1 MSKTL
6 SESAAEILKASMN
19 AQKDAA
25 AKLPGEMDDLG
36 GSTKEK
42 PEGDDVGKKT
52 AAGVGEA
59 PKPGKSTVAGDKK
72 MGSVKSSGLATPVVG
87 NMNPSLG
94 EETEETEEE
103 VEQID
108 EASLSKLA
116 ADHWKNHSAAAY
128 GGNEG
133 YSEKQLNRY
142 KEKADKIL
150 SDISQTHGADVAKA
164 VKQHSSDAAEMENA
178 SAGNVDKNFHKNFAN
193 KVLGGVGSEN
203 HEKYKSYVNREGAN
217 HHLDEEIE
225 HVDEG
230 EKEEE
235 DEKAMKEAF
244 KNDMKKKHAKSMAED
259 VDALFN
265 GESLSEEFR
274 TKATTIFEAA
284 VNSRVDAILED
295 MMTENDAVLVEAVEE
310 LKNQMSTQVDEYL
323 NYVVEQWV
331 EDNQV
336 AIEAGLRA
344 ELVDDFIGGLKNLFA
359 EHYIEIPDEKVDVAQ
374 ELANRVA
381 ELEESTVKTTE
392 EASEIIASL
401 TEQLNAAK
409 KNEAIRKI
417 CEGLTEV
424 QIEKMKSLAEGVE
437 FTTEGEFDNKLATIR
452 ENYFPSKTNVKSEV
466 KTLQETAVEE
476 PEVAEIHG
484 MMKHYVNAIAKTA
497 PKA

>member
-59 PKPGKSTVAGDKK
+59 PKPGSASVAGDKK
-72 MGSVKSSGLATPVVG
+72 MGSVKSANISKPVVG
-87 NMNPSLG
+87 SVQPGLG
-94 EETEETEEE
+94 EETESSEEEE
-103 VEQID
+103 VIAEVPSIESD
-108 EASLSKLA
+108 DLPVFEAK
-116 ADHWKNHSAAAY
+116 
-128 GGNEG
+128 
-133 YSEKQLNRY
+133 
-142 KEKADKIL
+142 KE
-150 SDISQTHGADVAKA
+150 
-164 VKQHSSDAAEMENA
+164 
-178 SAGNVDKNFHKNFAN
+178 
-193 KVLGGVGSEN
+193 
-203 HEKYKSYVNREGAN
+203 
-217 HHLDEEIE
+217 EEE
-225 HVDEG
+225 E
-230 EKEEE
+230 EEEEE

>member
-36 GSTKEK
+36 GATAET
-42 PEGDDVGKKT
+42 PDGGEVGKKVAA
-52 AAGVGEA
+52 AAGEA
-59 PKPGKSTVAGDKK
+59 SKPAAKGDAKTAK
-72 MGSVKSSGLATPVVG
+72 TQAM
-87 NMNPSLG
+87 
-94 EETEETEEE
+94 EETETSEEE
-103 VEQID
+103 VIAEVPSIESD
-108 EASLSKLA
+108 DLPVFEAK
-116 ADHWKNHSAAAY
+116 
-128 GGNEG
+128 
-133 YSEKQLNRY
+133 
-142 KEKADKIL
+142 KE
-150 SDISQTHGADVAKA
+150 
-164 VKQHSSDAAEMENA
+164 
-178 SAGNVDKNFHKNFAN
+178 
-193 KVLGGVGSEN
+193 
-203 HEKYKSYVNREGAN
+203 
-217 HHLDEEIE
+217 
-225 HVDEG
+225 
-230 EKEEE
+230 EKEEEEEEEEEEDEE

-295 MMTENDAVLVEAVEE
+295 MMTENDAVLAEAVEE

-392 EASEIIASL
+392 EVSEIIASL

-466 KTLQETAVEE
+466 KALQETAVEE

>member
-6 SESAAEILKASMN
+6 SESAAEILKASMSAAKDP
-19 AQKDAA
+19 AQK
-25 AKLPGEMDDLG
+25 LPAEQDDLG
-36 GSTKEK
+36 GVTNEK
-42 PEGDDVGKKT
+42 PEGDDVGKK
-52 AAGVGEA
+52 AAAAVGEA
-59 PKPGKSTVAGDKK
+59 PKPGSSTVAGDKK
-72 MGSVKSSGLATPVVG
+72 MNSVKSASIAKPVVG
-87 NMNPSLG
+87 SVQPGLG
-94 EETEETEEE
+94 EETESSEEEEE
-103 VEQID
+103 VISEIPSINSEELPVV
-108 EASLSKLA
+108 EAK
-116 ADHWKNHSAAAY
+116 
-128 GGNEG
+128 
-133 YSEKQLNRY
+133 
-142 KEKADKIL
+142 
-150 SDISQTHGADVAKA
+150 
-164 VKQHSSDAAEMENA
+164 
-178 SAGNVDKNFHKNFAN
+178 
-193 KVLGGVGSEN
+193 
-203 HEKYKSYVNREGAN
+203 HEK
-217 HHLDEEIE
+217 EEE
-225 HVDEG
+225 EEEEED
-230 EKEEE
+230 EEE
-235 DEKAMKEAF
+235 DEKAMKEAY

-295 MMTENDAVLVEAVEE
+295 MMTENDAILAEAVEE

-381 ELEESTVKTTE
+381 ELEESTVKSTE
-392 EASEIIASL
+392 EAASTIASL

-466 KTLQETAVEE
+466 KALQETAVEE

-484 MMKHYVNAIAKTA
+484 LMKHYVNAISKTA

>member
-6 SESAAEILKASMN
+6 SESAAEILKASMSAAKDP
-19 AQKDAA
+19 AQK
-25 AKLPGEMDDLG
+25 LPAEQDDLG
-36 GSTKEK
+36 GVTNEK
-42 PEGDDVGKKT
+42 PEGDDVGKK
-52 AAGVGEA
+52 AAAAVGEA
-59 PKPGKSTVAGDKK
+59 PKPGSSTVAGDKK
-72 MGSVKSSGLATPVVG
+72 MNSVKSASIAKPVVG
-87 NMNPSLG
+87 SVQPGLG
-94 EETEETEEE
+94 EETESSEEEE
-103 VEQID
+103 VISEIPSINSEELPVV
-108 EASLSKLA
+108 EAK
-116 ADHWKNHSAAAY
+116 
-128 GGNEG
+128 
-133 YSEKQLNRY
+133 
-142 KEKADKIL
+142 
-150 SDISQTHGADVAKA
+150 
-164 VKQHSSDAAEMENA
+164 
-178 SAGNVDKNFHKNFAN
+178 
-193 KVLGGVGSEN
+193 
-203 HEKYKSYVNREGAN
+203 HEK
-217 HHLDEEIE
+217 EEE
-225 HVDEG
+225 EEEEED
-230 EKEEE
+230 EEE
-235 DEKAMKEAF
+235 DEKAMKEAY

-295 MMTENDAVLVEAVEE
+295 MMTENDAILAEAVEE

-331 EDNQV
+331 QDNQV

-381 ELEESTVKTTE
+381 ELEESTVKSTE
-392 EASEIIASL
+392 EAASTIASL

-466 KTLQETAVEE
+466 KALQETAVEE

-484 MMKHYVNAIAKTA
+484 LMKHYVNAISKTA

>member
-1 MSKTL
+1 MTKSL

-19 AQKDAA
+19 AGKEPMQT
-25 AKLPGEMDDLG
+25 LPAQMDDLG
-36 GSTKEK
+36 GETNEV
-42 PEGDDVGKKT
+42 PGGDEVGKK
-52 AAGVGEA
+52 AAAATKEA
-59 PKPGKSTVAGDKK
+59 PKPGQVSAEGDKK
-72 MGSVKSSGLATPVVG
+72 MNSVKSSGLATPVVG

-94 EETEETEEE
+94 EETEEVFTEEESIEEAKQVDHAKTIANSLAATHPNFRVSSYNGDHGRAHVVHHKSDTRNFKNGEELMGPNIQLQHNHETNKVHMEMQGDYDNVPDRDEETHHPDKAHEAAHQMFKPAIDLIHTTDKKTTNEE
-103 VEQID
+103 VEQEISEEELA
-108 EASLSKLA
+108 EAKKKMRM
-116 ADHWKNHSAAAY
+116 DM
-128 GGNEG
+128 
-133 YSEKQLNRY
+133 
-142 KEKADKIL
+142 
-150 SDISQTHGADVAKA
+150 VAK
-164 VKQHSSDAAEMENA
+164 
-178 SAGNVDKNFHKNFAN
+178 HK
-193 KVLGGVGSEN
+193 GS
-203 HEKYKSYVNREGAN
+203 
-217 HHLDEEIE
+217 
-225 HVDEG
+225 
-230 EKEEE
+230 
-235 DEKAMKEAF
+235 MT
-244 KNDMKKKHAKSMAED
+244 ED

-295 MMTENDAVLVEAVEE
+295 MMTENDAVLAEAVEE

-466 KTLQETAVEE
+466 KALQETAVEE

>member
-59 PKPGKSTVAGDKK
+59 PKPGSASVAGDKK
-72 MGSVKSSGLATPVVG
+72 MGSVKSANISKPVVG
-87 NMNPSLG
+87 SVQPGLG
-94 EETEETEEE
+94 EETESSEEEE
-103 VEQID
+103 VIAEVPSIESD
-108 EASLSKLA
+108 DLPVFEAK
-116 ADHWKNHSAAAY
+116 K
-128 GGNEG
+128 E
-133 YSEKQLNRY
+133 EK
-142 KEKADKIL
+142 
-150 SDISQTHGADVAKA
+150 
-164 VKQHSSDAAEMENA
+164 
-178 SAGNVDKNFHKNFAN
+178 
-193 KVLGGVGSEN
+193 
-203 HEKYKSYVNREGAN
+203 
-217 HHLDEEIE
+217 EEE
-225 HVDEG
+225 E
-230 EKEEE
+230 EEEEE

-466 KTLQETAVEE
+466 KALQETAVEE

>member
-6 SESAAEILKASMN
+6 SESAAEILKASMSAAKDP
-19 AQKDAA
+19 AQK
-25 AKLPGEMDDLG
+25 LPAEQDDLG
-36 GSTKEK
+36 GVTNEK
-42 PEGDDVGKKT
+42 PEGDDVGKK
-52 AAGVGEA
+52 AAAAVGEA
-59 PKPGKSTVAGDKK
+59 PKPGSSTVAGDKK
-72 MGSVKSSGLATPVVG
+72 MNSVKSASIAKPVVG
-87 NMNPSLG
+87 SVQPGLG
-94 EETEETEEE
+94 EETESSEEEE
-103 VEQID
+103 VISEIPSINSEELPVV
-108 EASLSKLA
+108 EAK
-116 ADHWKNHSAAAY
+116 
-128 GGNEG
+128 
-133 YSEKQLNRY
+133 
-142 KEKADKIL
+142 
-150 SDISQTHGADVAKA
+150 
-164 VKQHSSDAAEMENA
+164 
-178 SAGNVDKNFHKNFAN
+178 
-193 KVLGGVGSEN
+193 
-203 HEKYKSYVNREGAN
+203 HEK
-217 HHLDEEIE
+217 EEE
-225 HVDEG
+225 EEEEED
-230 EKEEE
+230 EEE
-235 DEKAMKEAF
+235 DEKAMKEAY

-295 MMTENDAVLVEAVEE
+295 MMTENDAILAEAVEE

-381 ELEESTVKTTE
+381 ELEESTVKSTE
-392 EASEIIASL
+392 EAASTIASL

-466 KTLQETAVEE
+466 KALQETAVEE
-476 PEVAEIHG
+476 PEVAEVHG
-484 MMKHYVNAIAKTA
+484 LMKHYVAAITKTA

>member
-6 SESAAEILKASMN
+6 SESAAEILNASMN

-59 PKPGKSTVAGDKK
+59 PKPGNSTVAGDKK
-72 MGSVKSSGLATPVVG
+72 MGSVKSANIAKPVVG
-87 NMNPSLG
+87 SVQPGLG
-94 EETEETEEE
+94 EETESSEEEE
-103 VEQID
+103 VIAEVPSIESD
-108 EASLSKLA
+108 DLPVFEAK
-116 ADHWKNHSAAAY
+116 
-128 GGNEG
+128 
-133 YSEKQLNRY
+133 
-142 KEKADKIL
+142 KE
-150 SDISQTHGADVAKA
+150 
-164 VKQHSSDAAEMENA
+164 
-178 SAGNVDKNFHKNFAN
+178 
-193 KVLGGVGSEN
+193 
-203 HEKYKSYVNREGAN
+203 
-217 HHLDEEIE
+217 
-225 HVDEG
+225 
-230 EKEEE
+230 EKEEEEEEEEDEE

-295 MMTENDAVLVEAVEE
+295 MMTENDAVLAEAVEE

-466 KTLQETAVEE
+466 KALQETAVEE

>member
-25 AKLPGEMDDLG
+25 AKLPSEMDDLG

-59 PKPGKSTVAGDKK
+59 PKPGSASVAGDKK
-72 MGSVKSSGLATPVVG
+72 MGSVKSANISKPVVG
-87 NMNPSLG
+87 SVQPGLG
-94 EETEETEEE
+94 EETESSEEEE
-103 VEQID
+103 VIAEVPSIESD
-108 EASLSKLA
+108 DLPVFEAK
-116 ADHWKNHSAAAY
+116 
-128 GGNEG
+128 
-133 YSEKQLNRY
+133 
-142 KEKADKIL
+142 KE
-150 SDISQTHGADVAKA
+150 
-164 VKQHSSDAAEMENA
+164 
-178 SAGNVDKNFHKNFAN
+178 
-193 KVLGGVGSEN
+193 
-203 HEKYKSYVNREGAN
+203 
-217 HHLDEEIE
+217 
-225 HVDEG
+225 
-230 EKEEE
+230 EKEEEEEEEEEEDEE

-466 KTLQETAVEE
+466 KALQETAVEE

>member
-36 GSTKEK
+36 GSTKET
-42 PEGDDVGKKT
+42 PEGDDVGKKK
-52 AAGVGEA
+52 AAAATEA

-72 MGSVKSSGLATPVVG
+72 MGSVKSANIAKPVVG
-87 NMNPSLG
+87 SVQPGLG
-94 EETEETEEE
+94 EETESSEEEE
-103 VEQID
+103 VIAEVPSIESD
-108 EASLSKLA
+108 DLPVFEAK
-116 ADHWKNHSAAAY
+116 
-128 GGNEG
+128 
-133 YSEKQLNRY
+133 
-142 KEKADKIL
+142 KE
-150 SDISQTHGADVAKA
+150 
-164 VKQHSSDAAEMENA
+164 
-178 SAGNVDKNFHKNFAN
+178 
-193 KVLGGVGSEN
+193 
-203 HEKYKSYVNREGAN
+203 
-217 HHLDEEIE
+217 
-225 HVDEG
+225 
-230 EKEEE
+230 EKEEEEEEEEEEDEE

-295 MMTENDAVLVEAVEE
+295 MMTENDAVLAEAVEE

-466 KTLQETAVEE
+466 KALQETAVEE

>member
-72 MGSVKSSGLATPVVG
+72 MGSVKSANIAKPVVG
-87 NMNPSLG
+87 SVQPGLG
-94 EETEETEEE
+94 EETESSEEEE
-103 VEQID
+103 VIAEVPSIESD
-108 EASLSKLA
+108 DLPVFEAK
-116 ADHWKNHSAAAY
+116 
-128 GGNEG
+128 
-133 YSEKQLNRY
+133 
-142 KEKADKIL
+142 KE
-150 SDISQTHGADVAKA
+150 
-164 VKQHSSDAAEMENA
+164 
-178 SAGNVDKNFHKNFAN
+178 
-193 KVLGGVGSEN
+193 
-203 HEKYKSYVNREGAN
+203 
-217 HHLDEEIE
+217 
-225 HVDEG
+225 
-230 EKEEE
+230 EKEEEEEEEEEEDEE

-295 MMTENDAVLVEAVEE
+295 MMTENDAVLAEAVEE

-466 KTLQETAVEE
+466 KALQETAVEE

>member
-59 PKPGKSTVAGDKK
+59 PKPGSASVAGDKK
-72 MGSVKSSGLATPVVG
+72 MGSVKSANISKPVVG
-87 NMNPSLG
+87 SVQPGLG
-94 EETEETEEE
+94 EETESSEEEE
-103 VEQID
+103 VIAEVPSIESD
-108 EASLSKLA
+108 DLPVFEAK
-116 ADHWKNHSAAAY
+116 K
-128 GGNEG
+128 E
-133 YSEKQLNRY
+133 EK
-142 KEKADKIL
+142 
-150 SDISQTHGADVAKA
+150 
-164 VKQHSSDAAEMENA
+164 
-178 SAGNVDKNFHKNFAN
+178 
-193 KVLGGVGSEN
+193 
-203 HEKYKSYVNREGAN
+203 
-217 HHLDEEIE
+217 EEE
-225 HVDEG
+225 E
-230 EKEEE
+230 EEEEEEE

-466 KTLQETAVEE
+466 KALQETAVEE

>member
-6 SESAAEILKASMN
+6 SESAAEILKASMSAAKDP
-19 AQKDAA
+19 AQK
-25 AKLPGEMDDLG
+25 LPAEQDDLG
-36 GSTKEK
+36 GVTNEK
-42 PEGDDVGKKT
+42 PEGDDVGKK
-52 AAGVGEA
+52 AAAAVGEA
-59 PKPGKSTVAGDKK
+59 PKPGSSTVAGDKK
-72 MGSVKSSGLATPVVG
+72 MNSVKSASIAKPVVG
-87 NMNPSLG
+87 SVQPGLG
-94 EETEETEEE
+94 EETESSEEEE
-103 VEQID
+103 VISEIPSINSEELPVV
-108 EASLSKLA
+108 EAK
-116 ADHWKNHSAAAY
+116 
-128 GGNEG
+128 
-133 YSEKQLNRY
+133 
-142 KEKADKIL
+142 
-150 SDISQTHGADVAKA
+150 
-164 VKQHSSDAAEMENA
+164 
-178 SAGNVDKNFHKNFAN
+178 
-193 KVLGGVGSEN
+193 
-203 HEKYKSYVNREGAN
+203 HEK
-217 HHLDEEIE
+217 EEE
-225 HVDEG
+225 EEEEED
-230 EKEEE
+230 EEE
-235 DEKAMKEAF
+235 DEKAMKEAY

-295 MMTENDAVLVEAVEE
+295 MMTENDAILAEAVEE

-331 EDNQV
+331 QDNQV

-381 ELEESTVKTTE
+381 ELEESTVKSTE
-392 EASEIIASL
+392 EAASTIASL

-437 FTTEGEFDNKLATIR
+437 FTTEGEFDSKLATIR
-452 ENYFPSKTNVKSEV
+452 ENYFPAKKVTSEV
-466 KTLQETAVEE
+466 KAIQETAVEE
-476 PEVAEIHG
+476 PEVAEVHG
-484 MMKHYVNAIAKTA
+484 LMAHYVKAITKTA